1 MAKKIKNEKYGFHK
15 ESITLAQAVRV
26 HDEILESDISTLWKW
41 YFIGYAI
48 MVGRFTT
55 KEFISKAVRANK
67 TTLSMAVSCAKYAEQ
82 NESFRN
88 KLENDKF
95 GSLRLA
101 YDAIPNKV
109 KTKPKSNKGKTI
121 SFHEN
126 DLVAEIMETFGCTKA
141 QAKGV
146 IKRAGK

>member
-1 MAKKIKNEKYGFHK
+1 MAKNIKNEKYGFHK

-26 HDEILESDISTLWKW
+26 HDDILESDISTLWRW

-101 YDAIPNKV
+101 YDAIPNK
-109 KTKPKSNKGKTI
+109 KETSRKKAGKRQ
-121 SFHEN
+121 SFIVNALIDAMVEQG
-126 DLVAEIMETFGCTKA
+126 LTRA
-141 QAKGV
+141 QANKV
-146 IKRAGK
+146 IKAAKK

>member
-1 MAKKIKNEKYGFHK
+1 MAKKIINEKYHFSK
-15 ESITLAQAVRV
+15 ESVTLSQAIRL
-26 HDEILESDISTLWKW
+26 HDDILEAEITTLWKW

-101 YDAIPNKV
+101 YDAIPNK
-109 KTKPKSNKGKTI
+109 KETSRKKAGKRQ
-121 SFHEN
+121 SFSVDALINAMVEQG
-126 DLVAEIMETFGCTKA
+126 LTRA
-141 QAKGV
+141 QANKV
-146 IKRAGK
+146 IKAAKK

>member
-1 MAKKIKNEKYGFHK
+1 MAKKINSEKYGFNK
-15 ESITLAQAVRV
+15 ESVTLSQAVRL
-26 HDEILESDISTLWKW
+26 HDDIVEAEITTLWKW

-101 YDAIPNKV
+101 YDAIPNK
-109 KTKPKSNKGKTI
+109 KETSRKKADKRQ
-121 SFHEN
+121 SFSVN
-126 DLVAEIMETFGCTKA
+126 ALVNAMVEQGLTRA
-141 QAKGV
+141 QANKV
-146 IKRAGK
+146 IKAAKK